1 MGRPIP
7 MKKIGECVRI
17 VNNKIYTKK
26 RRKEK
31 KNINTK
37 VDICVNFIQTVEMI

>member
-26 RRKEK
+26 RKRREKEK
-31 KNINTK
+31 T
-37 VDICVNFIQTVEMI
+37 